1 MKYLILIVS
10 VLLLVAGC
18 AGMTASVWDERDGG
32 LGARVGVDMNNT
44 EIGASVLYWPD
55 GENENSEV
63 FGAYGIYKFPDLV
76 EIPNPLKLDFL
87 PETLS
92 GTPYS
97 GYRIDIDGERSRFI
111 AGVEVNNTVFFEYQ
125 ETYITAG
132 LKRKF

>member
-1 MKYLILIVS
+1 MKELILMVS

-55 GENENSEV
+55 GENEDSEV
-63 FGAYGIYKFPDLV
+63 FGAYGLYKFPDLV
-76 EIPNPLKLDFL
+76 DVNLPVNLPFL
-87 PETLS
+87 PKKFL
-92 GTPYS
+92 GTAYT
-97 GYRIDIDGERSRFI
+97 GYIIDIDGDQGRFI
-111 AGVEVNNTVFFEYQ
+111 AGVEVNNILFFEYHD
-125 ETYITAG
+125 TYIKAG